1 MRAYRCQ
8 LRDASL
14 EMTVR
19 GSPPE
24 GSRAQYF
31 FTARL
36 LDLVS
41 LRRGLLD
48 LAVAATA
55 GDHQRGAADA
65 DRAGRGDQHAEDV
78 RGGGGGPAG
87 HRGGGPA
94 TGTARPGALTAT

>member
-24 GSRAQYF
+24 RSRAQYF

-55 GDHQRGAADA
+55 GGHQRGAADA
-65 DRAGRGDQHAEDV
+65 GRAGCGDQHGEDV
-78 RGGGGGPAG
+78 PARGGERAGHPGGGPAP
-87 HRGGGPA
+87 R
-94 TGTARPGALTAT
+94 TAG